1 MREGFSGGAG
11 KPVRGALRG
20 AIALRSL

>member
-11 KPVRGALRG
+11 KPVRGALRS